1 MREMLFS
8 MFGRRDTPPYDG
20 GDASPAQGHA
30 ALSFSDLL
38 PMASAVVATD
48 DPAIRGFSSA
58 AISQAVAMMAE
69 DTRTHLQSMEQVY
82 LAANAKAL
90 VLLSNPATAPQGE
103 ALLTQI
109 QASQTQTITFATGTA
124 TVAAAF
130 SKL

>member
-1 MREMLFS
+1 MFFS
-8 MFGRRDTPPYDG
+8 VFGRRDTPPDEA
-20 GDASPAQGHA
+20 GDASPAPGQA
-30 ALSFSDLL
+30 ALSFADLL

-90 VLLSNPATAPQGE
+90 VLLSNEATAAQGE

-109 QASQTQTITFATGTA
+109 AVSQGNTITFATGTA
-124 TVAAAF
+124 AVAAAF